1 MHGRVTVVSA
11 QETHFKPGPHSW
23 KNELLCVYKVM
34 AVEDRQA
41 CASFFFFEYAVVLLL
56 SHDFHTRR

>member
-1 MHGRVTVVSA
+1 MHGRVTVVST

-23 KNELLCVYKVM
+23 KKELLCVHKVT

-41 CASFFFFEYAVVLLL
+41 RASFFFEYVVVLLL
-56 SHDFHTRR
+56 SHDFHARR